1 MFVMLDKVLTGT
13 LGITYL
19 WVALGSA
26 IGGSA
31 RYALSGAVANWIGAV
46 FPWGTLIVNVT
57 GCFVIGIFGTLTA
70 PDGPLLVP
78 TNIRLFVM
86 VGMCGGYTTFSSFSL
101 EFLNLMRGGEWLSAG
116 QYILASLV
124 FCLIGV
130 WLGHV
135 AGLLLSR

>member
-1 MFVMLDKVLTGT
+1 MLFAFDEVVAGAV
-13 LGITYL
+13 GITYL
-19 WVALGSA
+19 SVALGSA

-31 RYALSGAVANWIGAV
+31 RYMLSGVVANWLGAT

-57 GCFVIGIFGTLTA
+57 GCFVIGIFNTLTG

-78 TNIRLFVM
+78 ANVRIFVM

-101 EFLNLMRGGEWLSAG
+101 ECLNLMRGGEWLRAGLYVSASV
-116 QYILASLV
+116 I
-124 FCLIGV
+124 FCLVGV

-135 AGLLLSR
+135 AGLLLNR

>member
-1 MFVMLDKVLTGT
+1 MLVVLDKVLTGT
-13 LGITYL
+13 VGITYL

-31 RYALSGAVANWIGAV
+31 RYAVSGAVANWIGAV
-46 FPWGTLIVNVT
+46 FPWGTLIVNIT
-57 GCFVIGIFGTLTA
+57 GCFVIGIFSTLTA

-78 TNIRLFVM
+78 ANIRIFVM

-101 EFLNLMRGGEWLSAG
+101 EFLNLMRVGEWLPAG
-116 QYILASLV
+116 LYVFASV
-124 FCLIGV
+124 IFCLVGV
-130 WLGHV
+130 WLGNV